1 MDGWMIGRKKKGRK
15 EGRKRERESERERER
30 DQVFPDSLAKRLS
43 PRYKVFFIQNK
54 KNMHL

>member
-1 MDGWMIGRKKKGRK
+1 MIGRKKKGRK